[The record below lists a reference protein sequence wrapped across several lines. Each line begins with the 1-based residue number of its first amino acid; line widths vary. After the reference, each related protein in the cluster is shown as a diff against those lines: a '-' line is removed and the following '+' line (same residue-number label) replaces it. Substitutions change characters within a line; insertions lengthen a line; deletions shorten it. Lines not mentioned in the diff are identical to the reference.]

1 MNKILVAYATMAG
14 SIVEVAQ
21 VVGEKI
27 AHKAPAGD
35 GTGSRL
41 QGT

>member
-14 SIVEVAQ
+14 STVEVVQA
-21 VVGEKI
+21 VGKEI
-27 AHKAPAGD
+27 AHKGPAGD